1 VTNREETYESE
12 SVKEHRRKWAEL
24 KAKYLH
30 ALPEE
35 IARMEVALR
44 NREYAPAK
52 KHAHRIKG
60 TSATFG
66 FRAISRSAARLE
78 RIAAAHAEDE
88 FSVAVNEIMRLVEHE
103 ISLLDLQDRSQIDG
117 AERGSG
123 G

>member
-1 VTNREETYESE
+1 MTNREETYESE

-35 IARMEVALR
+35 IARIEVALR
-44 NREYAPAK
+44 NREYALAK

-66 FRAISRSAARLE
+66 FGAISRSASRLE
-78 RIAAAHAEDE
+78 RLAAAHAEDGY
-88 FSVAVNEIMRLVEHE
+88 SGAVNEMMRLVEHE
-103 ISLLDLQDRSQIDG
+103 MSLLDFQDRSQIG
-117 AERGSG
+117 GGERGSDG
-123 G
+123 